1 MKKTLTL
8 CLLVALSLFVNAQ
21 KTVALQPGAEGKDAL
36 LYWIESVYGING
48 DMMNKNYGNSNAIF
62 GEAWT
67 IDGNFFIARSLLEFD
82 YSVIPAGSKI
92 ISAKLSLF
100 FEGTYEFEHSSL
112 SGSNE
117 LVIQRVTSPWEE
129 NSVTWNTQP
138 PTTTKNQLTVPQT
151 TSSYQDLLNFD
162 VTALVKDSTGNL
174 YPNNYGF
181 LIRLAKEEY
190 YRRCGRYSS
199 SDNAMNTKHP
209 KLEITYEEPFV
220 CHETVYD
227 TVLVNVYDTIHINVF
242 DTVSVKVNV
251 YDTIFQYTSVTD
263 TLVIDAWFTGNKLI
277 DAPATIKMYPNP
289 TNRDLNISIPDF
301 SKLSGYS
308 IKIIDNTGKVAFAS
322 YVDKK
327 DFVINFDQFGPRGLY
342 LVQII
347 DNNYKVVDVRKIQL
361 K

>member
-1 MKKTLTL
+1 MKKTFTL
-8 CLLVALSLFVNAQ
+8 SLLVALSLLVNAQ
-21 KTVALQPGAEGKDAL
+21 KTVTLQPGAEGKDAT
-36 LYWIESVYGING
+36 LYWIDGVDGRNG
-48 DMMNKNYGNSNAIF
+48 DMMNKNYGNSTAIL

-67 IDGNFFIARSLLEFD
+67 VDGYFFIARSLFEFD

-100 FEGTYEFEHSSL
+100 YEGIYEHSSL

-138 PTTTKNQLTVPQT
+138 STTTKNQLTVPQT

-162 VTALVKDSTGNL
+162 VTALVKDSTDNL

-181 LIRLAKEEY
+181 LIKLAQEEY
-190 YRRCGRYSS
+190 YRRARYSS
-199 SDNAMNTKHP
+199 SDNAIKTKHP
-209 KLEITYEEPFV
+209 KLEITYEEPVV

-227 TVLVNVYDTIHINVF
+227 TVLVNVYDTIHINVY

-308 IKIIDNTGKVAFAS
+308 IKIIDNAGKVTFAS
-322 YVDKK
+322 YIDKK
-327 DFVINFDQFGPRGLY
+327 DFVINFDQFATRGLY

-347 DNNYKVVDVRKIQL
+347 DNNYKVVDTRKIQL